1 MSNSY
6 GKVYSPYED
15 LPSDVEPSSNSSSD
29 LAEAVMNTFAES
41 YAGPNLDS
49 VQDGHIDSLRE
60 IMGEDVDTDISDI
73 TDVDSRIDTSDDD
86 SVYAGLHEKLNLVI
100 NSHRLII
107 DRLDGIDDRL
117 AGIEHVVDDGSF
129 YPNRA
134 NTSILAGHM
143 EEEDEAST
151 ALKKAVQEEI
161 EKRKGRY
168 GDT

>member
-15 LPSDVEPSSNSSSD
+15 LPSDVEPSGNTSSD

-73 TDVDSRIDTSDDD
+73 TDVDSRIDESDDD

-117 AGIEHVVDDGSF
+117 ASIEAGSF

>member
-15 LPSDVEPSSNSSSD
+15 LPSDVEPSGTMDSVVNSI
-29 LAEAVMNTFAES
+29 ANTFAES
-41 YAGPNLDS
+41 YAGHGLDNVEVHGLDTS
-49 VQDGHIDSLRE
+49 DDL
-60 IMGEDVDTDISDI
+60 DTDISSV
-73 TDVDSRIDTSDDD
+73 TDVDSRIDMLDNNSI
-86 SVYAGLHEKLNLVI
+86 YAGLHEKLNLVI